1 MPEITNH
8 GKLFFDKKRWL
19 MVAYQG
25 SFSALWGNNAPY
37 AP

>member
-1 MPEITNH
+1 MASF
-8 GKLFFDKKRWL
+8 FFDKKRWL